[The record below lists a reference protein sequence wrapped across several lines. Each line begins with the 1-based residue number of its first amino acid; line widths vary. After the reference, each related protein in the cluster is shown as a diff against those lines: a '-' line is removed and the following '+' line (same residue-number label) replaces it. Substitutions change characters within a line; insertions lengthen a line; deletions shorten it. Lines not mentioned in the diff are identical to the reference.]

1 MKQLLGLSAKRT
13 ALPAWLFYDATD
25 SALFEQITELPEYS
39 PTRTERALLAK
50 YSDEI
55 LGLAAAGKSLSISEL
70 GAGTA
75 ARTGLLLQS
84 AVRRQQCVFYQ
95 PIDMCEVGLDAACEN
110 IYQRIPGVTMLPQLS
125 NYVTEQ
131 I

>member
-1 MKQLLGLSAKRT
+1 VAILRCN
-13 ALPAWLFYDATD
+13 P
-25 SALFEQITELPEYS
+25 ELPEYY

-55 LGLAAAGKSLSISEL
+55 HELAAAGKSLSISEL
-70 GAGTA
+70 GTGTA
-75 ARTGLLLQS
+75 TRTGLLLQL

-95 PIDMCEVGLDAACEN
+95 PIDVCDVSLDAAGEN
-110 IYQRIPGVTMLPQLS
+110 IYQRIPGVTILPQLS

>member
-1 MKQLLGLSAKRT
+1 LKQLLGLSAKRK

-39 PTRTERALLAK
+39 PPRTERALLAK

-84 AVRRQQCVFYQ
+84 AVRRQ
-95 PIDMCEVGLDAACEN
+95 
-110 IYQRIPGVTMLPQLS
+110 
-125 NYVTEQ
+125 
-131 I
+131 